1 MISPSDRRR
10 PSELHLLPVQCL
22 GSYFPFLLCYYS
34 RTMLDSSLESTEQLS
49 RIQRTFAAF
58 APSIG
63 MVGLA
68 VALLFRITHEVDS
81 GQVKRL
87 LILFPIVA
95 VATVFLTRWW
105 KENIRFFVIRCVIV
119 LGIGICL
126 LLFA

>member
-1 MISPSDRRR
+1 
-10 PSELHLLPVQCL
+10 
-22 GSYFPFLLCYYS
+22 
-34 RTMLDSSLESTEQLS
+34 MLDSSLESTEQLS

-63 MVGLA
+63 MVGLV

-105 KENIRFFVIRCVIV
+105 KENIRFFVIRFVIV